1 MRAHPH
7 STGPAYPI
15 GRSLAALQQR
25 RCIPCSSIGGR
36 RRCNPDRICFFSFGG
51 LNEWLLAMLL
61 SYSAAHAIGRSGG
74 SADDCSGQDA
84 ISVFNWSTV
93 CSAFSWQGWLVS
105 GGPSLLSTL
114 GCPPNRFSTEKST
127 LKRLTLLLQETFHP
141 PPFGSPTRATKP
153 LYLSPQV
160 LLGTKSSF

>member
-1 MRAHPH
+1 MN
-7 STGPAYPI
+7 G
-15 GRSLAALQQR
+15 
-25 RCIPCSSIGGR
+25 C
-36 RRCNPDRICFFSFGG
+36 
-51 LNEWLLAMLL
+51 LAMLL
-61 SYSAAHAIGRSGG
+61 GYSAAHAIAPLRRQCRMIV
-74 SADDCSGQDA
+74 ADKMRFQY
-84 ISVFNWSTV
+84 FNWCTV

-114 GCPPNRFSTEKST
+114 GCPPNRFSTRESI

-153 LYLSPQV
+153 RYLSPLV